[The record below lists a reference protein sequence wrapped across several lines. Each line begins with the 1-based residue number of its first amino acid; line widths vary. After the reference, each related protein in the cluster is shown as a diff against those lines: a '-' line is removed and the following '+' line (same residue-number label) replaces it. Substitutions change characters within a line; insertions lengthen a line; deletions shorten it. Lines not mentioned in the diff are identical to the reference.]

1 MHSGEGQCQPT
12 THPDKLKLL
21 SDKNKPQRGQRRK
34 YLSQC
39 HQQTLAYLP
48 EVAECMKLFI
58 VYKAT
63 VTSANDSKIY
73 YGLTENTFKQRYNN
87 HTQSIRHEKYEH
99 STELSRHLWT
109 LKREGKAYDITW
121 SIHKRASAF
130 SNASRKCQLCIAE
143 KVAIITAEKELT
155 LNKKSELVSK
165 CRHENTFY
173 LSNFVT

>member
-1 MHSGEGQCQPT
+1 MPNLAKIIKNHNRKVLSKKSNGGESGEKSC
-12 THPDKLKLL
+12 
-21 SDKNKPQRGQRRK
+21 NCRRK
-34 YLSQC
+34 
-39 HQQTLAYLP
+39 
-48 EVAECMKLFI
+48 AECPLRGACQVKSN

-87 HTQSIRHEKYEH
+87 HTQSIRHEKHEH
-99 STELSRHLWT
+99 STELSSHLWT
-109 LKREGKAYDITW
+109 LKREGKAYDIDW

-143 KVAIITAEKELT
+143 KVAIITAEKEST

-165 CRHENTFY
+165 CRHEIKFY